1 VSVAFTAADAAA
13 WTGGALRA
21 GAPQTRFAAVS
32 IDTRTCPPGAL
43 FVAIRGPRHDAH
55 AFLDR
60 ALAAG
65 AGGLV
70 VEAGCGEALADGPVR
85 IEVEDTTRAL
95 GALAAGHRAGFD
107 GPVVGIT
114 GSNGKTTTKEMC
126 SAILEG
132 RGPCLHTRGNLNNLY
147 GLPLTLLSREPE
159 HRFAVV
165 ELGMNR
171 RGEIAALAAIA
182 RPDVGVL
189 TNIGTAHIGNLG
201 SQEAIAA
208 EKGDLLAALAPHAV
222 AVVNADDRRVLAQ
235 AERTSARVLRFG
247 RSLQA
252 EVRAED
258 VAPRGEDYAFRLVA
272 PAGEVSVE
280 VPGLG
285 ETTVA
290 NALAAAAGALAA
302 GASLED
308 VRRGLAAYRPAA
320 GRMQRRAGAG
330 GTWILDDSYNANP
343 QSLEAALA
351 ALARLGARGR
361 ALAVLGD
368 MGELGE
374 RAAEAHRAAGALA
387 ARLELDGLFAVGEHA
402 AQVAE
407 GAAAAGMRSGR
418 IQTFADA
425 EETARALRERLSP
438 GDWILVKGSRSMRM
452 ERVVEALRAPEPP
465 GAVEEAS

>member
-1 VSVAFTAADAAA
+1 VSVAFTASDAAR
-13 WTGGALRA
+13 WTGGVLRA
-21 GAPQTRFAAVS
+21 GAPQARFAAVS
-32 IDTRTCPPGAL
+32 IDTRTCPPSAL

-60 ALAAG
+60 ARAAG
-65 AGGLV
+65 ATGVV
-70 VEAGCGEALADGPVR
+70 VEAGSGEALVGDAVR

-95 GALAAGHRAGFD
+95 GALAAGHRGGFD

-126 SAILEG
+126 AAILER
-132 RGPCLHTRGNLNNLY
+132 RGPCLRTRGNLNNLY

-182 RPDVGVL
+182 RPSVGVL
-189 TNIGTAHIGNLG
+189 TNVGSAHIGMLG

-208 EKGDLLAALAPHAV
+208 EKGDLLAALAPDAV
-222 AVVNADDRRVLAQ
+222 AVVNADDPRARAQ
-235 AERTSARVLRFG
+235 ADRTPARVVRFG
-247 RSLQA
+247 RSPEA
-252 EVRAED
+252 EVRAEEA
-258 VAPRGEDYAFRLVA
+258 APRGEGYAFRLVA
-272 PAGEVSVE
+272 PAGEVEVE

-285 ETTVA
+285 ETSVA
-290 NALAAAAGALAA
+290 NALAAATAALVA

-308 VRRGLAAYRPAA
+308 VRAGLAAYRPAA

-343 QSLEAALA
+343 QSLEAALG
-351 ALARLGARGR
+351 ALARLGDRGR

-374 RAAEAHRAAGALA
+374 RAAEAHRSAGALA
-387 ARLELDGLFAVGEHA
+387 ARLGLDGLLAVGEHA
-402 AQVAE
+402 GEVAE
-407 GAAAAGMRSGR
+407 GAAAAGMEGGKV
-418 IQTFADA
+418 QAFADPEDA
-425 EETARALRERLSP
+425 VHALRRRLAP

-452 ERVVEALRAPEPP
+452 ERVVEALCAPEAS